1 MSWYPDDKTWLKTR
15 KAQWKEVKESL
26 QKIGL
31 YAPQDVKLIKEYFLY
46 GPDKEPLRTVN
57 NYGEVRRKVR
67 HVGMIVVWLHPSF
80 ERSYI
85 IEELDKYE
93 PGTRHPDD
101 NVKDYYDGGER
112 VLEFCDRDYA
122 THKSATGEGVTSFF
136 QGKEQLLAGLLL
148 PSSVEDESWFKNRLK
163 DGDEDRLKAKCE
175 RSFRMAINRLSSYF
189 SKHMENPNPNFI
201 YRYRLSYCISALKN
215 FKGSEFEAQP
225 LKENLVTFFA
235 AIDKFTAS
243 PDKYP
248 QCFVET
254 AQEFTRLFNEAD
266 LPDSVHTLLAP
277 YIKAAKEGAD

>member
-1 MSWYPDDKTWLKTR
+1 MSWYPDDKTWLKAR

-26 QKIGL
+26 KEMRF
-31 YAPQDVKLIKEYFLY
+31 YTPQDVKLIKEYFLY

-57 NYGEVRRKVR
+57 NYGEVRCKVL
-67 HVGMIVVWLHPSF
+67 HVGMITVWLHPSL

-85 IEELDKYE
+85 VEELDKYE
-93 PGTRHPDD
+93 AGTRNSNDR
-101 NVKDYYDGGER
+101 VKDYYNGGER
-112 VLEFCDRDYA
+112 LLQLCGRDYA
-122 THKSATGEGVTSFF
+122 THKSATDDRDTSFF
-136 QGKEQLLAGLLL
+136 QGKEQLLAELLL

-189 SKHMENPNPNFI
+189 SKHMDNPNPNFI
-201 YRYRLSYCISALKN
+201 YRYRLSYCISALKH
-215 FKGSEFEAQP
+215 FKGCEFEAQP

-235 AIDKFTAS
+235 ALDKFTAS

-254 AQEFTRLFNEAD
+254 AQEFTRLFDEAD
-266 LPDSVHTLLAP
+266 LPDSVHALLAP
-277 YIKAAKEGAD
+277 YIKAAKEGAA

>member
-1 MSWYPDDKTWLKTR
+1 MSWYPDDKEWLTKR

-26 QKIGL
+26 KEM
-31 YAPQDVKLIKEYFLY
+31 YVYEPEDVKLIKEYFLY
-46 GPDKEPLRTVN
+46 GPDKEPMRTVN
-57 NYGEVRRKVR
+57 NDGGIKRKISYMD
-67 HVGMIVVWLHPSF
+67 MIAIWLYPSF
-80 ERSYI
+80 DKEDI
-85 IEELDKYE
+85 IEELHKFRSTVQNQD
-93 PGTRHPDD
+93 GSIIH
-101 NVKDYYDGGER
+101 YDTGAKR

-122 THKSATGEGVTSFF
+122 THESASDGRDTSFF
-136 QGKEQLLAGLLL
+136 QGKEQLLAELLF
-148 PSSVEDESWFKNRLK
+148 PSSVEEESWFKNSLR

-201 YRYRLSYCISALKN
+201 YRYRLSYCISALKH

-235 AIDKFTAS
+235 ALDKFTAS

-254 AQEFTRLFNEAD
+254 AQEFTRLFNEAG
-266 LPDSVHTLLAP
+266 LPDSVHALLAP
-277 YIKAAKEGAD
+277 YIKAAKEGTA

>member
-1 MSWYPDDKTWLKTR
+1 MSWYPDDKTWLKAR
-15 KAQWKEVKESL
+15 KAQWKEVKEL
-26 QKIGL
+26 LKEMRF
-31 YAPQDVKLIKEYFLY
+31 YTPQDVKLIKEYFLY

-57 NYGEVRRKVR
+57 NYGEVRCKVL
-67 HVGMIVVWLHPSF
+67 HVGMITVWLHPSF

-85 IEELDKYE
+85 VEELDKYE
-93 PGTRHPDD
+93 AGTRNSNDR
-101 NVKDYYDGGER
+101 VKDYYNGGER
-112 VLEFCDRDYA
+112 LLQLCDLDYE
-122 THKSATGEGVTSFF
+122 THKSATDEGDTSFF
-136 QGKEQLLAGLLL
+136 QGKEQLLAELLL
-148 PSSVEDESWFKNRLK
+148 PGSVEDESWFKNSLR
-163 DGDEDRLKAKCE
+163 DEDRLKAKCE

-201 YRYRLSYCISALKN
+201 YRYRLSYCISALKH

-266 LPDSVHTLLAP
+266 LPDPVHALLAP
-277 YIKAAKEGAD
+277 YIKAAKESAD

>member
-1 MSWYPDDKTWLKTR
+1 MSWYPDDKTWLKVR

-26 QKIGL
+26 KEMRF
-31 YAPQDVKLIKEYFLY
+31 YTPQDVKLIKEYFLY

-57 NYGEVRRKVR
+57 NYGEVRCKVL
-67 HVGMIVVWLHPSF
+67 HVGMITVWLHPSF

-85 IEELDKYE
+85 VEELDKYE
-93 PGTRHPDD
+93 AGTRNSNDR
-101 NVKDYYDGGER
+101 VKDYYNGGER
-112 VLEFCDRDYA
+112 LLQLCDLDYE
-122 THKSATGEGVTSFF
+122 THKSATDDGDTSFF
-136 QGKEQLLAGLLL
+136 QGKEQLLAELLL
-148 PSSVEDESWFKNRLK
+148 PASVEDESWFKNSLR
-163 DGDEDRLKAKCE
+163 DEDRLKAKCE

-201 YRYRLSYCISALKN
+201 YRYRLSYCISALKH

-266 LPDSVHTLLAP
+266 LPDSVHALLAP
-277 YIKAAKEGAD
+277 YIKAAKEGAA

>member
-1 MSWYPDDKTWLKTR
+1 MSWYPDDKTWLKAR

-26 QKIGL
+26 KEMRF
-31 YAPQDVKLIKEYFLY
+31 YTPQDVKLIKEYFLY

-85 IEELDKYE
+85 VEQLDKYE
-93 PGTRHPDD
+93 PGTRNPNDR
-101 NVKDYYDGGER
+101 VKDYYNGGER
-112 VLEFCDRDYA
+112 LLQLCDLDYE
-122 THKSATGEGVTSFF
+122 THKSATDDGDTSLF
-136 QGKEQLLAGLLL
+136 QGKEHLLAELLL
-148 PSSVEDESWFKNRLK
+148 PASVEDESWFAYHRNMK
-163 DGDEDRLKAKCE
+163 DFDGLNDECE

-201 YRYRLSYCISALKN
+201 YRYRLSYCISAFKH
-215 FKGSEFEAQP
+215 FKGSEFEAQS

-235 AIDKFTAS
+235 ALDKFTAS

-266 LPDSVHTLLAP
+266 LPDSVHALLAP
-277 YIKAAKEGAD
+277 YIKAAKEGTA